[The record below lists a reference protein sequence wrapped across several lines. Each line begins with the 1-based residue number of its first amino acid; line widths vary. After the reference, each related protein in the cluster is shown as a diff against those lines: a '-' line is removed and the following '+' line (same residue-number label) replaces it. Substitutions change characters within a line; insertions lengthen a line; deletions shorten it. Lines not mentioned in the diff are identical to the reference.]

1 MGAPWDGP
9 CFKMMNCEKEPNLPK
24 EKEAERR
31 TEVRASWF
39 SPISLFPREIRG
51 DEEAQEVGLKGKL
64 ELLKLL
70 KVS

>member
-9 CFKMMNCEKEPNLPK
+9 CFKTNCEKKPNLPK

-31 TEVRASWF
+31 TEVRAGWF

-51 DEEAQEVGLKGKL
+51 DEEAQEVGLKKL